1 MKINVPLSQKEV
13 DVWKIEFLDDTYNFG
28 INYCYLHDGGP
39 ILEGEGDL
47 DKSQWI
53 ISMPMSCEFV
63 ELVMSIT
70 NSDSN
75 NTHQF
80 YLKLNNNKNLAASYV
95 GENVEYEFIFTILK
109 TDSINNYNYL
119 KLIEG

>member
-1 MKINVPLSQKEV
+1 
-13 DVWKIEFLDDTYNFG
+13 
-28 INYCYLHDGGP
+28 
-39 ILEGEGDL
+39 
-47 DKSQWI
+47 
-53 ISMPMSCEFV
+53 
-63 ELVMSIT
+63 MSIT

-75 NTHQF
+75 NAHQS

-95 GENVEYEFIFTILK
+95 GENVKYEFIFAILK

>member
-1 MKINVPLSQKEV
+1 
-13 DVWKIEFLDDTYNFG
+13 
-28 INYCYLHDGGP
+28 
-39 ILEGEGDL
+39 
-47 DKSQWI
+47 
-53 ISMPMSCEFV
+53 MPMSCEFV

-80 YLKLNNNKNLAASYV
+80 YLKLNNNKNLAASNV